1 MKRQPKRWERWNLR
15 PAYRPLG
22 SRWRRERY
30 TYDEYMEKLE
40 GAIRVSM
47 EVGEIQ
53 GRKWGER
60 DTYRALAALVDDPN
74 ELVAV
79 VGGKT
84 LANLCEA
91 FLAVVVE
98 DDLIG
103 DYIDQEGDSE

>member
-15 PAYRPLG
+15 PAHRPLG

-30 TYDEYMEKLE
+30 TSADLSE
-40 GAIRVSM
+40 AIRVSM

-103 DYIDQEGDSE
+103 DYIDQDGDDA